1 MTLDVTPALAVGFT
15 GLALSLGG
23 IAVALGRILQRVVV
37 LENAHAQMAPKV
49 EEAVVSNATAVT
61 AFAHISAD
69 LVELKADVKM
79 LIKRGV

>member
-37 LENAHAQMAPKV
+37 LEVTQAEMAPKV
-49 EEAVVSNATAVT
+49 EEAVVSNATAT
-61 AFAHISAD
+61 AAFAHISAD
-69 LVELKADVKM
+69 LVELKADVKA
-79 LIKRGV
+79 LIKRGA